1 MSELLVPEG
10 GFEATDFYAHRVSK
24 RIVEDRDTH
33 PYVEEGMIS
42 GSKLADAPL
51 NIILKMLQIDQ
62 QFDAYTLG
70 KFRRGHSTEAELVE
84 LFTGIPRHEQLPGV
98 WLEPKDTTVLRGKVM
113 LQAKPVKTYRG
124 MTNSV
129 DVVEDVGEG
138 YIIHEI
144 KSATK
149 SAYDYVGAVG
159 KGKYEYKYDYATK
172 KRKRVGERQPE
183 PKEHNCIQVASYA
196 LSQWEKPVLR
206 TVLHY
211 INADDYR
218 MISFL
223 IDPQAYKFEID
234 REIDAVQFAF
244 ETKQLPKFE
253 PLYKWQSGQYNSF
266 EEWEKLSEAEL
277 MAKLK
282 GDYPEAYEKFMTTRI
297 TDNGKE

>member
-1 MSELLVPEG
+1 MSDILIPG
-10 GFEATDFYAHRVSK
+10 GFEATDFYGNRVSK

-33 PYVEEGMIS
+33 PYTEQGMIS

-51 NIILKMLQIDQ
+51 NIILKMLGIGQE
-62 QFDAYTLG
+62 FDAYTLG

-84 LFTGIPRHEQLPGV
+84 LFTGLSRQEQVPGV
-98 WLEPKDTTVLRGKVM
+98 WLEPTIKTVLLGNVM
-113 LQAKPVKTYRG
+113 LQAEPVKSYRG

-129 DVVEDVGEG
+129 DLIEDVGEG
-138 YIIHEI
+138 LIVHEI

-159 KGKYEYKYDYATK
+159 KGMYEYTYNYTTK
-172 KRKRVGERQPE
+172 KRQRSGKRSPE

-196 LSQWEKPVLR
+196 LSTWHKPVLK

-218 MISFL
+218 MISFE
-223 IDPQAYKFEID
+223 IDPQAYKPEID

-244 ETKQLPKFE
+244 ETKQLPKFV
-253 PLYKWQSGQYNSF
+253 PLYKWQSGKYNSF
-266 EEWEKLSEAEL
+266 EEWEKLSEPEL

-282 GDYPEAYEKFMTTRI
+282 GDYLEAYEKFMTTRI

>member
-1 MSELLVPEG
+1 MGEILVPN
-10 GFEATDFYAHRVSK
+10 GFEATDFYANRVSK

-33 PYVEEGMIS
+33 PYVEQGMIS

-51 NIILKMLQIDQ
+51 NTILKMLGIGQE
-62 QFDAYTLG
+62 FDAYTLG

-84 LFTGIPRHEQLPGV
+84 LFTGLSRQEQVPNV
-98 WLEPKDTTVLRGKVM
+98 WLEPTDKTVLRGKVM
-113 LQAKPVKTYRG
+113 LQAEPIKGYRG

-129 DVVEDVGEG
+129 DLIEDVGEG
-138 YIIHEI
+138 LIIHEI

-149 SAYDYVGAVG
+149 SAYDYVAAVG
-159 KGKYEYKYDYATK
+159 KGKFDYQYNYTTK
-172 KRKRVGERQPE
+172 KRERTGTRAPE
-183 PKEHNCIQVASYA
+183 PKEHNSIQVASYA

-218 MISFL
+218 MISFM
-223 IDPQAYKFEID
+223 IDPQLYKPEID

-253 PLYKWQSGQYNSF
+253 PLYKWQQGKYNSF
-266 EEWEKLSEAEL
+266 EEWEKLSEPEL

-282 GDYPEAYEKFMTTRI
+282 GDYPEAYEKFMSTKI